1 MPSRLRSENHCLTGG
16 WFGRRDWLS
25 MSLGERMTVQFT
37 QLYLLAMHRWKKW
50 RWEKTKL
57 IDGRNNV
64 LSIYVNMVL
73 WKETPKSKPKAHPA
87 LNMSFSSWDSDLTL
101 WATGLS
107 SIKRTW
113 VWIILGNY
121 YWALRKSINSIISFN
136 LYNYMILILLVSS
149 WWVKKLRHR
158 EVE

>member
-1 MPSRLRSENHCLTGG
+1 
-16 WFGRRDWLS
+16 
-25 MSLGERMTVQFT
+25 MTVQFT

-73 WKETPKSKPKAHPA
+73 WKETPKSKPNAHPA

-101 WATGLS
+101 
-107 SIKRTW
+107 
-113 VWIILGNY
+113 
-121 YWALRKSINSIISFN
+121 
-136 LYNYMILILLVSS
+136 
-149 WWVKKLRHR
+149 
-158 EVE
+158 